1 MPEIPR
7 TSESSRFPEARAP
20 IAWGAMLSMLA
31 IPLLAQTGD
40 QKKLNLS
47 TGKDIYL
54 AACVGCHG
62 PDGKGA
68 PDTTVGF
75 KKPDTFPDF
84 SDCRGT
90 TPELDADWK
99 ATIHDGGLAR
109 GFSRIMPSFS
119 DALTEDQIDMVVG
132 YLRSLCKDQ
141 SWPRGELNF
150 PRAMFT
156 EKAFPESE
164 IVMTTTSNAQGAP
177 GTTGEADYEYEF
189 GVHNQLEVAVPFG
202 FTHDQNRWLGGI
214 GDIGVGVKR
223 VLFSSLHTGSIFSV
237 EGLVDL
243 PTGDKAKGLGNGT
256 TAFETFGAFDQMLPA
271 EAFVQLQAG
280 GVWPTHTQTTADSVY
295 WRGALGKSFRVDHS
309 YGRMWTPIV
318 ELIANRNLVT
328 GAKSDYNVVPQF
340 QVTLSRRQHV
350 AADVGVSIPVNDTM
364 GRPVQVVFYVL
375 WDWFDGGLL
384 EGWK

>member
-7 TSESSRFPEARAP
+7 ARVAW
-20 IAWGAMLSMLA
+20 IAALPVLA
-31 IPLLAQTGD
+31 IPLLAQSGD
-40 QKKLNLS
+40 QKKLNLT
-47 TGKDIYL
+47 TGKDVFL

-62 PDGKGA
+62 SDGKGA
-68 PDTTVGF
+68 PDTTAGF
-75 KKPDTFPDF
+75 TKPGTFPDF

-119 DALTEDQIDMVVG
+119 EALTSEQIDMVVE
-132 YLRSLCKDQ
+132 YLRGLCKDQ

-164 IVMTTTSNAQGAP
+164 AVITTNTNAQGAP
-177 GTTGEADYEYEF
+177 GTTGELDYEYEF

-202 FTHDQNRWLGGI
+202 FTHDQNRWLGGM
-214 GDIGVGVKR
+214 GDLGIGVKR
-223 VLFSSLHTGSIFSV
+223 VLFSSLHTGSILAV
-237 EGLVDL
+237 EGLVNL
-243 PTGDKAKGLGNGT
+243 PTGDKSKGLGNGT
-256 TAFETFGAFDQMLPA
+256 TSFETFAAFDQRLPA
-271 EAFVQLQAG
+271 QSFVQFQAG
-280 GVWPTHTQTTADSVY
+280 GVLPTHTRTTPDSAY
-295 WRGALGKSFRVDHS
+295 WRAAFGKSFREDHGM
-309 YGRMWTPIV
+309 GRMWTPIT
-318 ELIANRNLVT
+318 ELIANRNWMT

-340 QVTLSRRQHV
+340 QVTLSRRQHI
-350 AADVGVSIPVNDTM
+350 AADVGVSVPVNDRA
-364 GRPVQVVFYVL
+364 GRPVQVVFYLL
-375 WDWFDGGLL
+375 WDWFDGGFL